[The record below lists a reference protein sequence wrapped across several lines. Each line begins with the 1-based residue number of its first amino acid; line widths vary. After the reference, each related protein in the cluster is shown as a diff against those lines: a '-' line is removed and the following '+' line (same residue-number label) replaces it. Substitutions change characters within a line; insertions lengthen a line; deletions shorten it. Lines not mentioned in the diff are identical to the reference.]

1 MNITNSAQVM
11 RFGLVVSIALVFVS
25 FATFAPAR
33 AQTNVDD
40 LLRQIQELQNQIRS
54 LEGSESTST
63 TTISSSVCPFQWS
76 RNLTQGS
83 TGEDVLKLQQ
93 FLNSDPDTRI
103 ASSGVGSPGSESTF
117 YGSLTSAAVSKYQEK
132 YASSILTPLGLT
144 QGTGGFYTGTRTHAN
159 GLCSSASSSSTG
171 SVVADAESVVVAE
184 VTNSRGGHAIA
195 NGVAVGGALRVPFT
209 TFTVTAPSSGSVT
222 ITGVE
227 VRRVGL
233 SDDENFDGIILLDE
247 DGLVLGNDR
256 RLRSS
261 TSRATVGERVRI
273 SSGDTRTFTVAAN
286 ITTDSEVDF
295 GGQIAALEIVG
306 IETDAEVIGL
316 PIRGANHVF
325 NDNIDLSQLEVDRN
339 SADSGTFEIN
349 EEVEFASIELQPSGD
364 DDLYLR
370 SITFEQ
376 TGSAS
381 SADLDINFIV
391 DGESFSPRVNGD
403 LYTVTFDGQ
412 GLLID
417 EDDSIDVSVEGVVE
431 DGSGRTVQFT
441 LEDEDSIYAVSREYG
456 YGVSLDGGR
465 GVNFDDS
472 PAYLG
477 DVINIS
483 GGNAS
488 SGRERLAGNEDEA
501 VIDFDDELLG
511 RFELEVEGEDL
522 DIQDFRF
529 DVTATIDD
537 IPDTGGTAVDET
549 ARREVESLSLHLGDR
564 RVGDADDIRFN
575 FREDANADRDTAT
588 ETNVVFD
595 FDDELS
601 EDTYVFDIRGRLA
614 DDWEDGERI
623 QFTVRGV
630 GRAEG
635 VTSGDRTSST
645 ALFGD
650 DGVDLDEVTATEGDF
665 EVNLASRAAT
675 DVVSGND
682 DVVFLELEFDA
693 SDTDTDIRVDE
704 ITVVFTTGGMSP
716 DTSHLENCEIRS
728 DDERVSRRSRD
739 LPSGTDPETV
749 TFSISRGDLDIEA
762 GSVATAY
769 VVCDLDD
776 SATAGI
782 TYVASIP
789 EGESVDYTTLGSRQK
804 DVSLDFAA
812 DQMGNLLTVSLG
824 GNLIVTVSPES
835 TQIVPVGGADVL
847 TNVVIGTIEFE
858 ARDEDITIEEFTINV
873 VEPTSNRNN
882 VIAAIRLFDGNNLV
896 DSETSVPSSG
906 TVDFNSV
913 NFDVEDG
920 KGAELEVR
928 VDLNPINDGKT
939 GVAGQQV
946 RLTLEMDSVIASG
959 ENQIPEDS
967 ISGIDSDVRIGT
979 IYTHRSVP
987 EFSHITTNIATQ
999 LNTGD
1004 LDIYAFSVTA
1014 PDEGDVSIQSLAFE
1028 HSLGGGA
1035 TIGDVEI
1042 RAYEDSTFS
1051 NALGDIS
1058 DSSGLITTDTSTKTS
1073 GTPYIIDFGSEI
1085 VTIDAGQTVY
1095 FRLQGE
1101 ITAAPDESSLST
1113 KLVSDEGSTIDSSA
1127 STATDSSL
1135 GSARLVWSPHSEFN
1149 SVDLTTED
1157 WFSGEEVIGGDDLS
1171 TTSLRE

>member
-195 NGVAVGGALRVPFT
+195 NGVAVAGALRVPFT
-209 TFTVTAPSSGSVT
+209 TFSVTAPSSGSVT

-286 ITTDSEVDF
+286 ITTEDQDF
-295 GGQIAALEIVG
+295 GGQIAALEVVG

-456 YGVSLDGGR
+456 YGVPLEGSGTGMDD
-465 GVNFDDS
+465 VNFDRS
-472 PAYLG
+472 PAY
-477 DVINIS
+477 S
-483 GGNAS
+483 GNEIDIEGGTAS
-488 SGRERLAGNEDEA
+488 SDRERLSGSEDEA

-522 DIQDFRF
+522 DIQDFEF
-529 DVTATIDD
+529 DVTAR
-537 IPDTGGTAVDET
+537 IPGNSTDQT
-549 ARREVESLSLHLGDR
+549 REVESLSLHLGDR

-575 FREDANADRDTAT
+575 FDGDGSSPTEDT

-614 DDWEDGERI
+614 DDWEEGDRI
-623 QFTVRGV
+623 RFTVTGV

-635 VTSGDRTSST
+635 VTSGDRT
-645 ALFGD
+645 G
-650 DGVDLDEVTATEGDF
+650 
-665 EVNLASRAAT
+665 
-675 DVVSGND
+675 
-682 DVVFLELEFDA
+682 
-693 SDTDTDIRVDE
+693 DTD
-704 ITVVFTTGGMSP
+704 F
-716 DTSHLENCEIRS
+716 
-728 DDERVSRRSRD
+728 
-739 LPSGTDPETV
+739 
-749 TFSISRGDLDIEA
+749 
-762 GSVATAY
+762 
-769 VVCDLDD
+769 
-776 SATAGI
+776 
-782 TYVASIP
+782 
-789 EGESVDYTTLGSRQK
+789 
-804 DVSLDFAA
+804 
-812 DQMGNLLTVSLG
+812 
-824 GNLIVTVSPES
+824 
-835 TQIVPVGGADVL
+835 
-847 TNVVIGTIEFE
+847 
-858 ARDEDITIEEFTINV
+858 
-873 VEPTSNRNN
+873 
-882 VIAAIRLFDGNNLV
+882 
-896 DSETSVPSSG
+896 
-906 TVDFNSV
+906 
-913 NFDVEDG
+913 
-920 KGAELEVR
+920 
-928 VDLNPINDGKT
+928 
-939 GVAGQQV
+939 
-946 RLTLEMDSVIASG
+946 
-959 ENQIPEDS
+959 
-967 ISGIDSDVRIGT
+967 
-979 IYTHRSVP
+979 
-987 EFSHITTNIATQ
+987 
-999 LNTGD
+999 
-1004 LDIYAFSVTA
+1004 
-1014 PDEGDVSIQSLAFE
+1014 
-1028 HSLGGGA
+1028 
-1035 TIGDVEI
+1035 
-1042 RAYEDSTFS
+1042 
-1051 NALGDIS
+1051 
-1058 DSSGLITTDTSTKTS
+1058 
-1073 GTPYIIDFGSEI
+1073 
-1085 VTIDAGQTVY
+1085 
-1095 FRLQGE
+1095 
-1101 ITAAPDESSLST
+1101 
-1113 KLVSDEGSTIDSSA
+1113 
-1127 STATDSSL
+1127 
-1135 GSARLVWSPHSEFN
+1135 VWY
-1149 SVDLTTED
+1149 D
-1157 WFSGEEVIGGDDLS
+1157 WS
-1171 TTSLRE
+1171 